1 MGPNCPNG
9 SQVPPRVAGHG
20 GRAEWG
26 HTERRRG
33 GGRPRELE
41 GVLARLGAGRVVFV
55 VFVKRAFDVRV
66 RERGSR
72 TRRPRAR
79 GGRLVVRRARNLE
92 RGERGER
99 GELGGLG
106 HADHRARLGLAG
118 RRFAGGRAFS
128 ARHDE
133 RGLRLR
139 RSNHEP
145 RRRASRRRWSFRGF
159 TGSPARPRSP
169 PECLHGP
176 ASTDADARRAQTR
189 GTQCETAR
197 RGRAKPRGRSTR
209 NPLTR

>member
-133 RGLRLR
+133 REGCGSGVQITNRGGACLGGGG
-139 RSNHEP
+139 RSA
-145 RRRASRRRWSFRGF
+145 ASRALPRALGVLPSVYTGPRPRTQTRGVRKRAER
-159 TGSPARPRSP
+159 SARPRVVV
-169 PECLHGP
+169 
-176 ASTDADARRAQTR
+176 ARNRADARREIR
-189 GTQCETAR
+189 
-197 RGRAKPRGRSTR
+197 
-209 NPLTR
+209 